1 MAMDLAVETV
11 LARLGAAGQLEDT
24 LVLVTADHGHTLS
37 VPSTVH
43 TVQYST
49 VQYSTVRTVQHSTV
63 QLYTVSRSVAGYPG
77 RTADIRGVV
86 TGDSGWVM
94 RGDDGRPL
102 SILR

>member
-1 MAMDLAVETV
+1 MDLAVETV

-37 VPSTVH
+37 VPSTV
-43 TVQYST
+43 QYST
-49 VQYSTVRTVQHSTV
+49 VHTVSTVQYSTV

>member
-1 MAMDLAVETV
+1 MAALQPTYS
-11 LARLGAAGQLEDT
+11 
-24 LVLVTADHGHTLS
+24 TAQYS
-37 VPSTVH
+37 

-49 VQYSTVRTVQHSTV
+49 VQYSTLQYSTV
-63 QLYTVSRSVAGYPG
+63 QYSTVQDYTVSRSVAGYPG

>member
-1 MAMDLAVETV
+1 MDQAVETV
-11 LARLGAAGQLEDT
+11 LARLGAAGQLEDS

-37 VPSTVH
+37 VPSTVQYS
-43 TVQYST
+43 TYST
-49 VQYSTVRTVQHSTV
+49 VQC
-63 QLYTVSRSVAGYPG
+63 YTVSRSVAGYPG

>member
-1 MAMDLAVETV
+1 MDLAVETV
-11 LARLGAAGQLEDT
+11 LARLGAAGQLEDS
-24 LVLVTADHGHTLS
+24 LVLVTADHGHTLL
-37 VPSTVH
+37 VPS

-49 VQYSTVRTVQHSTV
+49 VQC
-63 QLYTVSRSVAGYPG
+63 YTVSRSVAGYPG

>member
-1 MAMDLAVETV
+1 MDQAVETV
-11 LARLGAAGQLEDT
+11 LARLGAAGQLEDS
-24 LVLVTADHGHTLS
+24 LVLVTADHGHTLL
-37 VPSTVH
+37 VPS

-49 VQYSTVRTVQHSTV
+49 VQYSTVQC
-63 QLYTVSRSVAGYPG
+63 YTVSRSVAGYPG

>member
-37 VPSTVH
+37 VPSTV
-43 TVQYST
+43 QYST
-49 VQYSTVRTVQHSTV
+49 VQYVQYSTV

>member
-37 VPSTVH
+37 VPSTVQYS

-49 VQYSTVRTVQHSTV
+49 VQYSTVQYSTAPPF
-63 QLYTVSRSVAGYPG
+63 SS
-77 RTADIRGVV
+77 
-86 TGDSGWVM
+86 S
-94 RGDDGRPL
+94 
-102 SILR
+102 